1 MAIFFSQID
10 NISEE
15 NVPKRKGEF
24 RVPALIALLAVAV
37 RWAHVASLALND
49 PAFTHP
55 FMDMRWHVEWAR
67 AMAMG
72 AWKPEPFFRAPLYPF
87 FIGALFAVFGPNSLL
102 AIRLTQGVLGALG
115 CVVIWALGN
124 RLGGQKT
131 AIVSGLI
138 AALYGP
144 LIYFDGD
151 FLIPVLYLP
160 LAGLSLLLLISAV
173 KATQARKSSLPKWSA
188 AGLAAGFAA
197 IAIPNILVFI
207 PGVLVWVLLE
217 IPDWKRRIATFAIWV
232 AFFSIPVGA
241 VTAYNAELGAGF
253 VPVASQGG
261 INFWIGNNPDADG
274 KTAMA
279 PTHFGASSQANS
291 LYHDSV
297 RVNSTLEA
305 QRRLGRVLRD
315 DQVSSYWFGQAFR
328 FIRNEPRQWIKL
340 MLYKTYFLI
349 NGYELP
355 SNRDIYSVRK
365 FSPPMKILLWKKPL
379 FFPFGLIFPLA
390 LAGMVLAL
398 KNPTAD
404 RATHRLLF
412 IYVVIYGVSVI
423 AFFVTSRHRLPI
435 VPPLIP
441 YAAFALTSISERI
454 AGIRRRGI
462 PISFKTAA
470 GILVFL
476 AGFFLSNTK
485 YFGIQ
490 KVPERENYMNM
501 GFVYIA
507 EKRYDEA
514 LAEFRAALEEDPL
527 LDRAMFNIGA
537 TYLLM
542 RRFNEAEQVFHD
554 TIKINPQFVDA
565 WVHLANVYFEQGKL
579 DEAEKTYRKALS
591 INPNNPLAHYNLALL
606 LKRKGDMDGYIRELL
621 ASNRSDPSF
630 APANVDLAYL
640 LIQQGKYDE
649 ARALLQKAIVVNPDD
664 PDIKTLLEIIS
675 KARR

>member
-1 MAIFFSQID
+1 MAMFFSQID
-10 NISEE
+10 DFSGE
-15 NVPKRKGEF
+15 NVPKREGKF

-37 RWAHVASLALND
+37 RWAHVVSLALND

-67 AMAMG
+67 AIAVG

-87 FIGALFAVFGPNSLL
+87 FMGALFAVFGPNSLL

-115 CVVIWALGN
+115 CVVIWALGD
-124 RLGGQKT
+124 RLGGRKT
-131 AIVSGLI
+131 GIVSGLI

-144 LIYFDGD
+144 LIYFDSD

-173 KATQARKSSLPKWSA
+173 KAAQERRSSALKWSA
-188 AGLAAGFAA
+188 AGLAAGLAA
-197 IAIPNILVFI
+197 TAIPNILVFI

-217 IPDWKRRIATFAIWV
+217 IPDWKRRAATFAIWV
-232 AFFSIPVGA
+232 AFFSIPVGT
-241 VTAYNAELGAGF
+241 VTVYNAELGGGF

-261 INFWIGNNPDADG
+261 INFWIGNNPHADG

-279 PTHFGASSQANS
+279 PAHFGEFSNVNS
-291 LYHDSV
+291 AYQDSV
-297 RVNSTLEA
+297 RVNSKLEA
-305 QRRLGRVLRD
+305 ERRLGRVLRD

-328 FIRNEPRQWIKL
+328 FIRNEPRRWLKL

-365 FSPPMKILLWKKPL
+365 FSPVLKILMWSKPL
-379 FFPFGLIFPLA
+379 LFPFGLIFPLA
-390 LAGMVLAL
+390 LAGMVLAA
-398 KNPTAD
+398 KNPSSD

-412 IYVVIYGVSVI
+412 IYVLIYGASVI
-423 AFFVTSRHRLPI
+423 EFFVTSRHRLPI

-441 YAAFALTSISERI
+441 YAAFTLTSVSERI
-454 AGIRRRGI
+454 ADIRRRGI
-462 PISFKTAA
+462 HMSCKTAA
-470 GILVFL
+470 ALLLFF

-501 GFVYIA
+501 GFVYVA

-514 LAEFRAALEEDPL
+514 LKEFRAALEEDPL
-527 LDRAMFNIGA
+527 LDRAIFNIGV

-542 RRFNEAEQVFHD
+542 GRFDEAQHAFMD
-554 TIKINPQFVDA
+554 TLRINPQFVDA
-565 WVHLANVYFEQGKL
+565 WIHMANAYFEQGKL
-579 DEAEKTYRKALS
+579 DEAEETYRKALS
-591 INPNNPLAHYNLALL
+591 LNPNSPLAHYNLAQL
-606 LKRKGDMDGYIRELL
+606 LKRKGDKDGYLRELL
-621 ASNRSDPSF
+621 AANRSDPGF
-630 APANVDLAYL
+630 APADVDLAYL
-640 LIQQGKYDE
+640 LIQQGRYGE
-649 ARALLQKAIVVNPDD
+649 ARALLEKAIVIIPDN
-664 PDIKTLLEIIS
+664 PDIKALLEIIS
-675 KARR
+675 KKQ